1 MDDRVSPCLKIC
13 WREAKAETEPETA
26 NSAVAEVVTH
36 ERAQR
41 GPLGVNAFVPSSADS
56 SLVDGSLVDG
66 RNWLDGCNHSGT
78 RRICQP
84 RIYRYDN
91 LYSDNLIDG
100 QPETGYTVLK
110 AFRREIRLGAR
121 RK

>member
-41 GPLGVNAFVPSSADS
+41 GPFGVNAFVPSFF
-56 SLVDGSLVDG
+56 DGSYGSDG
-66 RNWLDGCNHSGT
+66 SNWWNGGNHSGK
-78 RRICQP
+78 RSICQAP
-84 RIYRYDN
+84 NCRIAN
-91 LYSDNLIDG
+91 IYSDNLLDG

-110 AFRREIRLGAR
+110 AC
-121 RK
+121 